1 MLCVRLVCARPMC
14 QLNYYWWLIFLSLI
28 GLIIGIGMCKMLDEI
43 EHARAVSRLMRGR
56 VMDEWMMWTTHTE
69 CRICGWAVCVCMCGL
84 SDKVELIWL
93 NILFAQLPSF
103 SLFKSMSSFL
113 IANLIIRDEFH
124 HFNVSLFSSSAA
136 HECVSTYL
144 SSLLLIPYAKNAKRR
159 NTKFPKAL
167 SESEIPFIPFNN
179 KWIWLESWTQ
189 ISRSTEQS
197 IRHSLHSSIHRC
209 QKWQA
214 IIRSIANRQ
223 KQQLKYPLDKN
234 QIVWDAFVPLSIS
247 ISLLPEMILNEMPWP
262 PSQTYP
268 PL

>member
-1 MLCVRLVCARPMC
+1 
-14 QLNYYWWLIFLSLI
+14 
-28 GLIIGIGMCKMLDEI
+28 MCKMLDEI

-93 NILFAQLPSF
+93 NILFAQLPSAVF
-103 SLFKSMSSFL
+103 RCLKAWAASLLRIWLSVTNFTTSMSLS
-113 IANLIIRDEFH
+113 I
-124 HFNVSLFSSSAA
+124 SSSAA